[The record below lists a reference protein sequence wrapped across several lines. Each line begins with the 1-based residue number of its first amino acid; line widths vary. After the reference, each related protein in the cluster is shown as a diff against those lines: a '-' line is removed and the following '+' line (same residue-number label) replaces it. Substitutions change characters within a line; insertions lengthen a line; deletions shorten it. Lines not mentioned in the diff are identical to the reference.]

1 VNYNKTTATLIRGGE
16 ELEQRI
22 KDNLGC
28 QIAYFPLNYLNL
40 RLALRPLTKSE
51 WQPALDMMIHTM
63 PAWQRGLI
71 DRAGRLILIK
81 AVIMA
86 RPIHQLL
93 IAEAP
98 VWLLEEIVKWAR
110 AFFWAGKQEISGG
123 QCLVAWDNICRPWS
137 QGGLG
142 IKNLQLQ
149 GLALRSRWEWL
160 RRTDPERPW
169 QGLPMLRDQSTRAVF
184 DTLAVITIGDGKQV
198 MFWIDRWINGL
209 TATDIA
215 PMVVVSVSTRK
226 KNKRRVADAIVQDAW
241 VGDVNINISIE
252 GWLQCINLWEAIDSI
267 RLDASRPDRFRWTGS
282 PSGEYSAK
290 STYKMLCQGR
300 TTVAF
305 YKPIWRSFAPLK
317 CKIFCWLALKHRLW
331 TSDRRARWGYR
342 KIRMFVSLV
351 CRERTMWSIFWCNV
365 HTPDRCGQD
374 VFMQQDYT

>member
-1 VNYNKTTATLIRGGE
+1 
-16 ELEQRI
+16 
-22 KDNLGC
+22 
-28 QIAYFPLNYLNL
+28 
-40 RLALRPLTKSE
+40 
-51 WQPALDMMIHTM
+51 
-63 PAWQRGLI
+63 
-71 DRAGRLILIK
+71 
-81 AVIMA
+81 MA

-98 VWLLEEIVKWAR
+98 VWLLEEIIKWAR
-110 AFFWAGKQEISGG
+110 DLFWAGKQGVSGG
-123 QCLVAWDNICRPWS
+123 QCLVPWDSACRPWS

-226 KNKRRVADAIVQDAW
+226 KNRRRVADALAQDAW
-241 VGDVNINISIE
+241 VGDVSANISIE

-267 RLDASRPDRFRWTGS
+267 RLDASRPDIFRWTGS

-305 YKPIWRSFAPLK
+305 YKLIWRSFAPLK
-317 CKIFCWLALKHRLW
+317 CKIFCWLAFKHRLW
-331 TSDRRARWGYR
+331 TSDRRVRRGLHENPDACFTCLQGEDNVEHILAQCPYSRSVWVGCLHATGLHLREPEEGDTLERWWSVSRARVCNTNRR
-342 KIRMFVSLV
+342 KFDTLVILVARSLWKQRNARVFANVS
-351 CRERTMWSIFWCNV
+351 
-365 HTPDRCGQD
+365 
-374 VFMQQDYT
+374 